1 MEVVIAEAII
11 ALQQASSKPEING
24 KVLSRESACHY
35 YCCYVRTYILVYGP
49 VHVLFI
55 TLCSLSPIPI
65 DDTDKIQIVFIKD
78 DHLESTTAKS

>member
-35 YCCYVRTYILVYGP
+35 YCYYVRTYLHTCLWACSCAHYNIV
-49 VHVLFI
+49 FI
-55 TLCSLSPIPI
+55 IPI
-65 DDTDKIQIVFIKD
+65 DDTAKIQIVFIKD
-78 DHLESTTAKS
+78 DLLETTTAKS